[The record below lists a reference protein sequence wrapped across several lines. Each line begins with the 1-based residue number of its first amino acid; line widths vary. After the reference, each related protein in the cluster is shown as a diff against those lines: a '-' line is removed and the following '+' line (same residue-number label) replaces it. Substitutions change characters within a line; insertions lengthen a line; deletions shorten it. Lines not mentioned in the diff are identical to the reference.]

1 MDNFVYVLNQK
12 GKALMPCSP
21 CKGKKLLKEGNAR
34 VISRSPFTIQ
44 LTIATGET
52 KQGITLGID
61 SGYLHIGLSAI
72 TEKEELF
79 SASVMLRKD
88 IVKLKSERRTYRKC
102 RRNRKTWYRPVRFLN
117 RKKEEGWLAPSLQ
130 HKEKSHKRII
140 EKLEKILPVTDIVIE
155 VAGFD
160 IQKIKN
166 PDIEGVGYQNGEQK
180 GFWNEREYVLYRD
193 GHTCQHCKGK
203 SKDKI
208 LETHHLES
216 RQTGSNR
223 PDNLITLCKTC
234 HKKVSSA
241 KITLTVKPSKG
252 YREAGFMTTIRWKLL
267 SSLKEKGRN
276 LSYTYGYITKKKRIE
291 LALPKSHINDAFV
304 IAGGKEQSRSKSYS
318 IIQYRR
324 HNRSLQTNRNG
335 FKPSIRKKKYPY
347 QPGDIVKLKGE
358 IWAIKGVF
366 NYGDWVRLK
375 DGNGK
380 IKNVASKKIEL
391 LKYGRGF
398 SFGEI

>member
-1 MDNFVYVLNQK
+1 LYTFVYVLNQRE
-12 GKALMPCSP
+12 KALMPCSP
-21 CKGKKLLKEGNAR
+21 CKGKKLLREGKAKVVR
-34 VISRSPFTIQ
+34 RTPFTIQ

-52 KQGITLGID
+52 KQDVTLGID

-79 SASVMLRKD
+79 SGTVMLRKN
-88 IVKLKSERRTYRKC
+88 IVKLNSERSSYRRC
-102 RRNRKTWYRPVRFLN
+102 RRSRKTWYRPVRFLN
-117 RKKEEGWLAPSLQ
+117 RNKEEGWLAPSLQ

-140 EKLEKILPVTDIVIE
+140 EKLEKILPVNDIVIE
-155 VAGFD
+155 VANFD

-166 PDIEGVGYQNGEQK
+166 PEIEGVKYQNGEQK

-208 LETHHLES
+208 LEIHHLES
-216 RQTGSNR
+216 RQTGGNR

-267 SSLKEKGRN
+267 SSLKERGKK

-291 LALPKSHINDAFV
+291 LAIPKSHINDAFV
-304 IAGGKEQSRSKSYS
+304 IAGGKEQRRSKSYS
-318 IIQYRR
+318 IIQHRR
-324 HNRSLQTNRNG
+324 HNRSLQTNRKG
-335 FKPSIRKKKYPY
+335 YKPSIRKKKYPY
-347 QPGDIVKLKGE
+347 QPGDRVKLAGE
-358 IWAIKGVF
+358 ICTVKGVF

-375 DGNGK
+375 NRSGT
-380 IKNVASKKIEL
+380 IRNVATRKIEL
-391 LKYGRGF
+391 IKYGGGF
-398 SFGEI
+398 SFEY

>member
-1 MDNFVYVLNQK
+1 MDNFVYVLNQR

-21 CKGKKLLKEGNAR
+21 AKGKTLLKEGKAK

-52 KQGITLGID
+52 KQNITLGID

-72 TEKEELF
+72 TEKKELF

-88 IVKLKSERRTYRKC
+88 IVKLNSGRKSYRKS
-102 RRNRKTWYRPVRFLN
+102 RRSRKTWYRPVRFSN

-130 HKEKSHKRII
+130 HKESSHKRII

-155 VAGFD
+155 VASFD

-166 PDIEGVGYQNGEQK
+166 PDIEGAAYQNGEQK

-193 GHTCQHCKGK
+193 GHTCRHCKGK

-216 RQTGSNR
+216 RQTGGNR

-234 HKKVSSA
+234 HNKVSSG

-252 YREAGFMTTIRWKLL
+252 YREAGFMTAIRWKLL
-267 SSLKEKGRN
+267 SSLKERGRK

-291 LALPKSHINDAFV
+291 LAIPKSHINDAFV
-304 IAGGKEQSRSKSYS
+304 IAAGKEQRRSKSYL
-318 IIQYRR
+318 IIQHRR
-324 HNRSLQTNRNG
+324 HNRSLQTNRSG

-347 QPGDIVKLKGE
+347 QPGDRVKLAGE
-358 IWAIKGVF
+358 ICTVKGVF

-375 DGNGK
+375 NRSGT
-380 IKNVASKKIEL
+380 IRNVATKKIEL
-391 LKYGRGF
+391 IKYGGGF
-398 SFGEI
+398 SFEY

>member
-1 MDNFVYVLNQK
+1 
-12 GKALMPCSP
+12 MPCSP
-21 CKGKKLLKEGNAR
+21 AKGKKLLREGKAKVVR
-34 VISRSPFTIQ
+34 RTPFTIQ

-52 KQGITLGID
+52 KQNVTLGID

-72 TEKEELF
+72 TEKKELF
-79 SASVMLRKD
+79 SGSVTLRKD
-88 IVKLKSERRTYRKC
+88 IVKLNSGRKSYRKS
-102 RRNRKTWYRPVRFLN
+102 RRSRKTWYRPVRFSN
-117 RKKEEGWLAPSLQ
+117 RKKEEGWLAPSLE

-140 EKLEKILPVTDIVIE
+140 EQLEQILPVNDIVIE
-155 VAGFD
+155 VANFD

-166 PDIEGVGYQNGEQK
+166 PEIEGVEYQNGEQK

-193 GHTCQHCKGK
+193 GHTCQHCRGK

-216 RQTGSNR
+216 RQTGGNR

-234 HKKVSSA
+234 HSKVSA
-241 KITLTVKPSKG
+241 GKITLTVKPSKG

-267 SSLKEKGRN
+267 SSLKERERK
-276 LSYTYGYITKKKRIE
+276 LSYIYGYITKKKRIE

-318 IIQYRR
+318 IMQHRR
-324 HNRSLQTNRNG
+324 HNRSLQTNRSG

-347 QPGDIVKLKGE
+347 QPGDRVKLAGE
-358 IWAIKGVF
+358 ICTVKGVF
-366 NYGDWVRLK
+366 NYGNWVRLK
-375 DGNGK
+375 NRSGT
-380 IKNVASKKIEL
+380 IRNVATKKIEL
-391 LKYGRGF
+391 IKYGGGF
-398 SFGEI
+398 SFEY